1 MAIPTCR
8 GSSKCRGGRTEDE
21 AGTPF
26 PTACSPDERKRNP
39 ASPFEN
45 AKPLPGFASLNPGY
59 GLRFSALLP
68 RLFEI
73 VQIRRRLILAG
84 WHQEPIG
91 AQVIGFIADLRP
103 RVAFLADEFVPI
115 GPRVG
120 IANIAAG
127 HSPRARQGVIVDGDL
142 VAYDVPVVLVEIDAL
157 LEDRLVVMMQWYAG
171 RVIMAGALSS
181 PRLHPPA
188 LPPVVG

>member
-103 RVAFLADEFVPI
+103 RIAFLADEFVPVW
-115 GPRVG
+115 PRVG

-127 HSPRARQGVIVDGDL
+127 HGPGARQGMIVGGDL
-142 VAYDVPVVLVEIDAL
+142 VAHDIPVVLVEIDPL
-157 LEDRLVVMMQWYAG
+157 LKDALVVVMPRQA
-171 RVIMAGALSS
+171 RVVIMTG
-181 PRLHPPA
+181 R
-188 LPPVVG
+188 